1 MKNPRLRTIL
11 ATGIVT
17 VLFTTA
23 GMPAHA
29 QWTVFDPTNFSQNV
43 LTAARELQ
51 QVNNQIHS
59 LQNEATSLINQAT
72 SLINQARNLASL
84 PYSSLAQLEQSITQ
98 TQQLLAQAQ
107 RIGYDVATIDQAFTQ
122 TYPQAY
128 SGATTSQQLVGDAQ
142 TRWQNSLAGYQD
154 AMRVQAGV
162 VQNLDS
168 TRTEI
173 DALISSSQS
182 ATGAL
187 QAAQSGNQLV
197 ALQTKQLA
205 DFTAVM
211 AAIARAQSL
220 EGARNVESEEQAQQ
234 QLTRFLDYGPDYQPG
249 SAQMFH

>member
-11 ATGIVT
+11 AAGIAV
-17 VLFTTA
+17 VLFTSTR
-23 GMPAHA
+23 MPAHA
-29 QWTVFDPTNFSQNV
+29 QLTVFDPTNFSQNV
-43 LTAARELQ
+43 LIAARELQ
-51 QVNNQIHS
+51 QINNQIQS
-59 LQNEATSLINQAT
+59 LQNQAT

-84 PYSSLAQLEQSITQ
+84 PYSSLAQLEQSIRQ
-98 TQQLLAQAQ
+98 TQQLLAQVQ

-122 TYPQAY
+122 IYPQAY
-128 SGATTSQQLVGDAQ
+128 SSATTSLQLVADAR

-154 AMRVQAGV
+154 AMRAQAVV

-173 DALISSSQS
+173 EALISSSQS

-205 DFTAVM
+205 ELTAVM
-211 AAIARAQSL
+211 AAMGRAQSL
-220 EGARNVESEEQAQQ
+220 EGARNVESEEQARQ
-234 QLTRFLDYGPDYQPG
+234 QLNRFLDYGPGYQPG
-249 SAQMFH
+249 SARMFY

>member
-1 MKNPRLRTIL
+1 MRNSRLRTIL
-11 ATGIVT
+11 ATGIAA
-17 VLFTTA
+17 VLFATVC
-23 GMPAHA
+23 MPAHA
-29 QWTVFDPTNFSQNV
+29 QLTVFDPTNFSQNV
-43 LTAARELQ
+43 LIAARELQ
-51 QVNNQIHS
+51 QINNQIQS
-59 LQNEATSLINQAT
+59 LQNQAV

-84 PYSSLAQLEQSITQ
+84 PYSSLAQLEQSIRQ

-122 TYPQAY
+122 IYPQAY
-128 SGATTSQQLVGDAQ
+128 SIATTSQQLVADAQ

-154 AMRVQAGV
+154 AMRVQAVV

-168 TRTEI
+168 TRTQI

-205 DFTAVM
+205 ELTAVM

-234 QLTRFLDYGPDYQPG
+234 QLSRFLDYGSGYQPG
-249 SAQMFH
+249 SARMFY